1 VRYIHV
7 IEATVDPGRM
17 EDFIRTVQIWERDAL
32 AHPDGPEHHTVLIDD
47 QDPSQVVLISQFE
60 DEDRWRRFKGVELLG
75 TLQAGV
81 DTCCQVPTTNRSLL
95 VYYAAGMTGPRAIFG
110 EPPH

>member
-1 VRYIHV
+1 MRCIHV

-17 EDFIRTVQIWERDAL
+17 EDFVRTVQIWERDAL
-32 AHPDGPEHHTVLIDD
+32 AHPDGPEHHTVLIDAEA
-47 QDPSQVVLISQFE
+47 PSQVVLISQFL
-60 DEDRWRRFKGVELLG
+60 DEDRWRRFKEADLLNR
-75 TLQAGV
+75 LQAGV

-110 EPPH
+110 EPPR